1 VYPASQSLQTR
12 PRLLLIVLLVELGL
26 AVPGAILGS
35 IGASL
40 ADIPIGRCYIR
51 PTPFHRPR
59 CATRQLWDYAV
70 PLFLAALS
78 LRLYEK
84 LDLFALKALGATAE
98 QAGMYGA
105 VQSLALVPG
114 IFALAFS
121 PLLLATLSRTLR
133 AGDSSLAREISRD
146 ALRVPLVLLPFAGL
160 TAGAAHE
167 IIGLIFGAAFLPATP
182 LLALLIFAAVA
193 LVMLSVVT
201 AILTAADKP
210 GWTFVLTGP
219 LVLLALIGHLLLIPR
234 LGATG
239 AALVTTLVA
248 ALGALLAVLAVYRLW
263 RVLPPAAT
271 FWRSVLVCGVAYALA
286 AVWVTPGWLLLLKLA
301 GMTLLIPLFLLWL
314 DEFHTNE
321 LAFIRSLLWSGL
333 EYRKRP

>member
-40 ADIPIGRCYIR
+40 ADILIGRCYIR

-219 LVLLALIGHLLLIPR
+219 LVLLALIGQPVVDSAAWGHWRCPGHDSRGCAGCAAGCTGSLSPLACSAPSRDILAQR
-234 LGATG
+234 L
-239 AALVTTLVA
+239 
-248 ALGALLAVLAVYRLW
+248 
-263 RVLPPAAT
+263 
-271 FWRSVLVCGVAYALA
+271 S
-286 AVWVTPGWLLLLKLA
+286 
-301 GMTLLIPLFLLWL
+301 
-314 DEFHTNE
+314 
-321 LAFIRSLLWSGL
+321 LWSGL
-333 EYRKRP
+333 CSGRRLGYPWLVAPSEARRHDFAYPPLPAMAGRVSHQRACLHPFAVMVRLGV